1 MTTAQELIEQLGLQP
16 HVEGG
21 YFVETYRSEL
31 ELPGGGGGR
40 GGGCVLPAGYGGARS
55 IATAIYYLVTPESF
69 STLHRVRG
77 DEMFHFYLGDPVE
90 MLVLFPDGG
99 GEVLALGQDVAAG
112 MRPQAIVPGG
122 CWQGSRLLGEGRF
135 ALLGATM
142 APGFDYEDFELA
154 EREPLARAY
163 PDFRER
169 ITALTK

>member
-1 MTTAQELIEQLGLQP
+1 MLIPPAPFRSDPPGLPLSNINTTRA
-16 HVEGG
+16 
-21 YFVETYRSEL
+21 
-31 ELPGGGGGR
+31 
-40 GGGCVLPAGYGGARS
+40 AAR
-55 IATAIYYLVTPESF
+55 
-69 STLHRVRG
+69 
-77 DEMFHFYLGDPVE
+77 
-90 MLVLFPDGG
+90 
-99 GEVLALGQDVAAG
+99 GEVLALGQDMAAG

-142 APGFDYEDFELA
+142 APGFDYEDFELG